1 MKEERIYHTDNDKN
15 MLKDKKQYKDDYQRE
30 DHQHQSEIETQINKL
45 DQEFKELDETLDFQ
59 RKDLIS
65 KYDEKLKVLKAE
77 LELRR
82 KVEVHEIE
90 ERKNQHINELCI
102 NHEEAFREMKD
113 YYNDITKENLELIRM
128 YKEKCIDIKT
138 QTEQNE
144 VTVEHLKLK
153 MKELRIP
160 LSNAVSEKESL
171 SRQLSNYK
179 KDIMALQN
187 AKARLAVLKSK
198 EKECK

>member
-1 MKEERIYHTDNDKN
+1 
-15 MLKDKKQYKDDYQRE
+15 
-30 DHQHQSEIETQINKL
+30 
-45 DQEFKELDETLDFQ
+45 
-59 RKDLIS
+59 
-65 KYDEKLKVLKAE
+65 
-77 LELRR
+77 
-82 KVEVHEIE
+82 
-90 ERKNQHINELCI
+90 
-102 NHEEAFREMKD
+102 MKD

-128 YKEKCIDIKT
+128 YKEKCIDIKS

-179 KDIMALQN
+179 KDIMALRN

-198 EKECK
+198 EKECKQNRADLEEKFISVEKEKLDMYKKFEIAID